1 MLGDD
6 IHLWGDLCGALARR
20 HGAKTAF
27 VDVDDACL
35 GFDAFELRVNR
46 LNHALARRGCV
57 KGDRVAVLAKNCT
70 RYVETYGVAKTG
82 LVVVPLNWRLA
93 PEELARL
100 LAHCEPVVIVADA
113 QHAPVIDTLRGSLAH
128 ARLFVVMG
136 PGRDGWVAY
145 EDLMAEGSEDEPRP
159 SAPLS
164 PEDPICL
171 TYTSGTTGMPKGVA
185 LSHRGIL
192 GNARVSAQLVMRLT
206 PDDRALAA
214 MPFFHAGGMWY
225 YLHASYAAGC
235 TSVILPGFDPE
246 TVLERI
252 SRQAVTNVHL
262 VPTMID
268 ALLASPSLAQADL
281 RSLRLIFYA
290 ASSIP
295 VVLLKKAMAAFG
307 HCGFLQS
314 YGATE
319 TGLLTMLDEADHHA
333 ALQDGKAHLL
343 ASCGRALAGNE
354 LFIADEQ
361 GRPQPGAMDGEI
373 VARGRYMMLGYWNNP
388 EANRA
393 AMRDGGFHTGDMGH
407 VDEAG
412 YLYVVDRKQ
421 DMIVTGGENV
431 YPSEV
436 EDVLYRHPAVAQAAV
451 FGIPDPVWVEKVVAA
466 VVLKPGLA
474 ATDAALIE
482 HVRRHLAAYKCPK
495 RIFIECQ
502 LPVSAV
508 GKIVKKTLKQKFSV
522 QEQETRHASSR

>member
-1 MLGDD
+1 MDSD
-6 IHLWGDLCGALARR
+6 NIHLWGDLCSALART

-27 VDVDDACL
+27 VDVDGCCL
-35 GFDAFELRVNR
+35 GFDAFEWRVNR

-70 RYVETYGVAKTG
+70 RYVETYGLAKTG
-82 LVVVPLNWRLA
+82 LVAVPLNWRLA

-100 LAHCEPVVIVADA
+100 LAHCEPAVVVADE
-113 QHAPVIDTLRGSLAH
+113 QHAPVIDALRGSLAH
-128 ARLFVVMG
+128 TRLFVVMG
-136 PGRDGWVAY
+136 PERDGWTAY
-145 EDLMAEGSEDEPRP
+145 EDLMAEGAEDEPRP
-159 SAPLS
+159 CAPLS

-171 TYTSGTTGMPKGVA
+171 MYTSGTTGMPKGVA

-192 GNARVSAQLVMRLT
+192 GNARVSATRVMRLR
-206 PDDRALAA
+206 PEDRALAA

-235 TSVILPGFDPE
+235 TSVILPGFDAE
-246 TVLERI
+246 AVLAQI
-252 SRQAVTNVHL
+252 SRQSITHVHL

-268 ALLASPSLAQADL
+268 ALLASPSLARADL

-319 TGLLTMLDEADHHA
+319 TGMLTVLDEADHRA
-333 ALQDGKAHLL
+333 ALRDGKAHLL
-343 ASCGRALAGNE
+343 ASCGRAIEGNE
-354 LFIADEQ
+354 LDIADEQ
-361 GRPQPGAMDGEI
+361 GQRLPAVQDGEI

-388 EANRA
+388 EADRA

-407 VDEAG
+407 FDEAG

-436 EDVLYRHPAVAQAAV
+436 EDVLYRHPAVAQVAV

-466 VVLKPGLA
+466 VVLEPGQA
-474 ATDAALIE
+474 ATDAELIE
-482 HVRRHLAAYKCPK
+482 HARRHLAAYKCPK
-495 RIFIECQ
+495 RIFIEGQ

-508 GKIVKKTLKQKFSV
+508 GKIVKKTLKQRFGA